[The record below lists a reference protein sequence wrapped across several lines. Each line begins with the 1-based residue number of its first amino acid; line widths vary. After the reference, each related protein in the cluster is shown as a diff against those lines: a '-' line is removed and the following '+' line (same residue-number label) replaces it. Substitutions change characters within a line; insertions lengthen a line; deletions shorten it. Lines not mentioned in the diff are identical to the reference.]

1 MSSQRLM
8 RGSKGS
14 KVGET
19 EHKQW
24 GSVCVCVGGAGFR
37 ACRPFWSKP
46 GEESS
51 LDFGSE
57 WYCLRLECSLTAPM
71 RLSSRS
77 LLAVSK
83 SRAVL
88 EGS

>member
-24 GSVCVCVGGAGFR
+24 GSVCVCVGGGVQGLQAILVKAR
-37 ACRPFWSKP
+37 
-46 GEESS
+46 
-51 LDFGSE
+51 
-57 WYCLRLECSLTAPM
+57 
-71 RLSSRS
+71 
-77 LLAVSK
+77 
-83 SRAVL
+83 
-88 EGS
+88 

>member
-24 GSVCVCVGGAGFR
+24 GSVCVWGGGGVQGLQAILVKAR
-37 ACRPFWSKP
+37 
-46 GEESS
+46 
-51 LDFGSE
+51 
-57 WYCLRLECSLTAPM
+57 
-71 RLSSRS
+71 
-77 LLAVSK
+77 
-83 SRAVL
+83 
-88 EGS
+88 

>member
-1 MSSQRLM
+1 MSSKRPM

-19 EHKQW
+19 EHSS
-24 GSVCVCVGGAGFR
+24 GVVCGAGFR

-51 LDFGSE
+51 LDFDSK
-57 WYCLRLECSLTAPM
+57 WYCLRPESSLTARTRP
-71 RLSSRS
+71 SSRS

-83 SRAVL
+83 PQALL